1 MYIKNFIK
9 NNLLFIIILFFWSV
23 LLANNELQNKKK
35 SAHSID
41 LEIKQLELDLELQ
54 IKQQQQSE
62 KKINDLQLEIKTEK
76 KDYINNK
83 NKQKIKKETLKR
95 SNAILDSLISD
106 LNNTINKKEQ
116 TNKIIKEIIFENE
129 IISIQL
135 STIGDSINYINQ
147 NIEKNINS
155 LNKIKTKIKTM
166 LLELIV
172 IKTPTEI
179 EFLIESN
186 SWDNFI
192 LQTILYDMLIEN
204 EQDSFNKL
212 LNEQDKI
219 KLQYNLDTLKKN
231 KLILKNK
238 NLNEEKLYYKTQLK
252 NLGSIQKSTNN
263 FIRLKEK
270 HVTKIR
276 QEYNNRTDK
285 LTLQQ
290 DKINILSDD
299 LQIIEKD
306 KLALNKYHK
315 KIAYEIKI
323 KKETVEKIKKE
334 IEKLI
339 QTNKKIQGKPINTLK
354 GKLPWPTDGKIVTKF
369 GKNINPE
376 TNVIINYDL
385 IEIQPIMTSQE
396 QIQYLIKQIN
406 PKNPNKRIVK
416 KFQNLT
422 MNLNKGDVG
431 YGVFGPKTT
440 AMWKK
445 YNKIN
450 WAISEQPVFVIH
462 DGIIESITF
471 INPIVGVVVII
482 RHDNNYFSVYSGN
495 LDILVM
501 EGSFINKGTKIGY
514 INKQHIL
521 SFQLWNNKTPINPEK
536 WLLNK

>member
-135 STIGDSINYINQ
+135 SAIGDSINYINQ

-204 EQDSFNKL
+204 EQDGFNKL

-276 QEYNNRTDK
+276 QEYNNRNDK

-323 KKETVEKIKKE
+323 KNETVEKIKKE

-450 WAISEQPVFVIH
+450 WPISEQPVFVIH

-501 EGSFINKGTKIGY
+501 KGSFINKGTKIGY

>member
-204 EQDSFNKL
+204 EQDGFNKL